1 MTSPPPSREVAMN
14 SRQKTQLLEQVLHHQ
29 QRQLAAAKK
38 AKDEPNAKKLAK
50 RIEHTRGLIRSLG
63 NLD

>member
-1 MTSPPPSREVAMN
+1 MN
-14 SRQKTQLLEQVLHHQ
+14 SRQKTQLLEEVLHHQ

-38 AKDEPNAKKLAK
+38 AKDEPNAKKLTK
-50 RIEHTRGLIRSLG
+50 RIEHTRGLIRAIA